1 MGAIDRSEATA
12 PRSGLTTEHTEG
24 TAMAEPKKA
33 GLLYEEET
41 YAVIGACFEVHKEK
55 GCGACRST
63 SSRR

>member
-1 MGAIDRSEATA
+1 
-12 PRSGLTTEHTEG
+12 
-24 TAMAEPKKA
+24 MAEPKKA